1 MSKSWF
7 SLLLPALLLVLPTP
21 VLASA
26 EKLQEMSEMFDR
38 LDREDF
44 LDGLERVDECTARR
58 DFACADAELS
68 KIKKL
73 VNGRGDQRLWAQAS
87 ANRVAEQQRMQGEQE
102 QRQQA
107 LLRQRQVAQERQEQ
121 ARQQAWQQQQQQAA
135 EDGAGDFQW
144 GKAAALLGGA
154 AVGGLSQLP
163 VETQVQ
169 VVSGLL
175 QDSSGGQDGISNTQ
189 NAIDTASASADSYGG
204 SSSGGGSAVPGD
216 PAFDAGAQACQA
228 EAEQN
233 GQPYNDPQVD
243 TLCMLATFNQ
253 CVSRKFN
260 YSGYDAQTAA
270 TCNNLRGLVSA
281 MGVSNQCS
289 ACR

>member
-1 MSKSWF
+1 MSKLCF
-7 SLLLPALLLVLPTP
+7 ALLLPALLLVLPTP
-21 VLASA
+21 VLAGA

-38 LDREDF
+38 LDREDL
-44 LDGLERVDECTARR
+44 LDGLERVDACTARR

-73 VNGRGDQRLWAQAS
+73 VNGRGDQRLWAQAN
-87 ANRVAEQQRMQGEQE
+87 ANRVAEQQRMQGEEE
-102 QRQQA
+102 QRQRA
-107 LLRQRQVAQERQEQ
+107 LRQRQVAQERQEQ
-121 ARQQAWQQQQQQAA
+121 ARQQALQQQQAA
-135 EDGAGDFQW
+135 ASSADDFQW

-175 QDSSGGQDGISNTQ
+175 QDSSGGQEGISNVQGALAT
-189 NAIDTASASADSYGG
+189 TGGSADSSGG

-216 PAFDAGAQACQA
+216 PAFTAGEQACQV

-233 GQPYNDPQVD
+233 GRPYNDPQVD
-243 TLCMLATFNQ
+243 TLCMLASFNQ

-270 TCNNLRGLVSA
+270 ACNNLRGLVSA
-281 MGVSNQCS
+281 MGVSNQCA